1 MKRKIFAILAF
12 TLALLLLLGS
22 CAAHGETLI
31 WAGGEEISVNL
42 FQLYL
47 SRMKGS
53 LHGAG
58 HDVGN
63 AAYWA
68 SYISTDNTTTADYY
82 TKQVF
87 DGLRHIAA
95 AMIIYEELGLALPDT
110 VIDAID
116 AEIDELIEKDGAG
129 SEATL
134 NSILANYGANV
145 TVFRDA
151 CILEAKLAQLKE
163 HFYGA
168 GGVLINDTALEQY
181 YQSTYYRGYQ
191 MQLAN
196 YYYEHEK
203 DANKIAVRYTD
214 ETFAKVAYM
223 SEADIDAAVSGIAD
237 EAERAAERAKYVKVA
252 RTGDYATKYPSAKYG
267 SELLLYRDGETEIV
281 AYAPRGVI
289 NYTLDENGEKKTVEY
304 TEVEMQA
311 RYDRATEIA
320 AQCAGDEQKFL
331 QAITD
336 FSDNSEFNTKYAPNG
351 MYFSVDSYATDSI
364 FGSFSTE
371 LVKMEI
377 GATKVLATDS
387 GYYII
392 MRATLD
398 TGAWQDEAN
407 SRWFTNLRAMTLEY
421 MLQQRTE
428 KYLDQVT
435 FNEALLATVDIT
447 SVGTN
452 LRY

>member
-1 MKRKIFAILAF
+1 MKRKICMVL
-12 TLALLLLLGS
+12 TLLLALLMLFGG
-22 CAAHGETLI
+22 CASHGQTLI
-31 WAGGEEISVNL
+31 KAGSEEISLNV

-53 LHGAG
+53 LHAAG

-63 AAYWA
+63 PSYWA

-95 AMIIYEELGLALPDT
+95 AMIIYEELGLELPDKT
-110 VIDAID
+110 IDEIDAWI
-116 AEIDELIEKDGAG
+116 EELIEKDGAG
-129 SEATL
+129 SEAEL
-134 NSILANYGANV
+134 NAILGNYGANV

-163 HFYGA
+163 HFYGV
-168 GGVLINDTALEQY
+168 GGALINDTALEEY
-181 YQSTYYRGYQ
+181 YQATYYRGYQ

-203 DANKIAVRYTD
+203 DADKIAVRYTD
-214 ETFAKVAYM
+214 DKYKTVKYM
-223 SEADIDAAVSGIAD
+223 SEAEIDRAVAGIED
-237 EAERAAERAKYVKVA
+237 EAERAAERAKYQKVA
-252 RTGDYATKYPSAKYG
+252 REGEYATKYSKSAYG
-267 SELLLYRDGETEIV
+267 AELLLYRDGEREYV
-281 AYAPRGVI
+281 AYSPSGVI
-289 NYTLDENGEKKTVEY
+289 NYTLEKGEKKQVEY
-304 TEVEMQA
+304 TEAEMEA
-311 RYDRATEIA
+311 RYQQAMKIA
-320 AQCAGDEQKFL
+320 AECADDEQKFL
-331 QAITD
+331 QAIAD
-336 FSDNSEFNTKYAPNG
+336 FSDNSEFNAQYAPNG

-364 FGSFSTE
+364 FGTFSAE
-371 LVKMEI
+371 LVKMEV
-377 GATKVLATDS
+377 GATKVLVNDS

-392 MRATLD
+392 MRAKLD
-398 TGAWQDEAN
+398 TGAWGQETN
-407 SRWFTNLRAMTLEY
+407 KRWFSNLRAMTLEY
-421 MLQQRTE
+421 MLQRRTE

-435 FNEALLATVDIT
+435 FDEALLATVDIT

>member
-1 MKRKIFAILAF
+1 MKRKIFAILSLL
-12 TLALLLLLGS
+12 LALVMLFCA

-31 WAGGEEISVNL
+31 WAGSEEISVNL

-63 AAYWA
+63 PDYWA

-116 AEIDELIEKDGAG
+116 EEIEALIEKDGAG

-168 GGVLINDTALEQY
+168 GGVLINDTALEEY
-181 YQSTYYRGYQ
+181 YQATYYRGYQ

-196 YYYEHEK
+196 YYYEHER
-203 DANKIAVRYTD
+203 DVNKIAVRYTD
-214 ETFAKVAYM
+214 DKYKTVKYM
-223 SEADIDAAVSGIAD
+223 SEAEIEKAVAGIED
-237 EAERAAERAKYVKVA
+237 ETERAAERAKYVKVA
-252 RTGDYATKYPSAKYG
+252 REGDYATKYPNAAYG
-267 SELLLYRDGETEIV
+267 AELLLYRDGETEIV
-281 AYAPRGVI
+281 AYSPSGVI
-289 NYTLDENGEKKTVEY
+289 NYTLEDGKKKQVEY

-311 RYDRATEIA
+311 RYEQATKIA

-331 QAITD
+331 QAIAD

-364 FGSFSTE
+364 FGSFSAE

-377 GATKVLATDS
+377 GATKVMATDS

-392 MRATLD
+392 MRVSLD
-398 TGAWQDEAN
+398 TGAWQNEAN
-407 SRWFTNLRAMTLEY
+407 SRWFSNLRAMTLEY

-428 KYLDQVT
+428 KYLDRVT

>member
-1 MKRKIFAILAF
+1 MKRKIYMA
-12 TLALLLLLGS
+12 LALLLAFLMLLGG
-22 CAAHGETLI
+22 CASHGQTLI
-31 WAGGEEISVNL
+31 WAGSEEISVNL

-63 AAYWA
+63 PDYWA
-68 SYISTDNTTTADYY
+68 SYVSTDNTTTADYY

-95 AMIIYEELGLALPDT
+95 AMIIYEELGLSLPDT
-110 VIDAID
+110 VIDGID
-116 AEIDELIEKDGAG
+116 AEIEKLIEKDGAG
-129 SEATL
+129 SETTL
-134 NSILANYGANV
+134 NSILSNYGANV

-168 GGVLINDTALEQY
+168 GGVLINDTALEEY
-181 YQSTYYRGYQ
+181 YQATYYRGYQ

-203 DANKIAVRYTD
+203 DVNKIAVRYVD
-214 ETFAKVAYM
+214 ESFSKVAYM
-223 SEADIDAAVSGIAD
+223 SEADIEAAVAGIED
-237 EAERAAERAKYVKVA
+237 EAEREAERAKYQKVA
-252 RTGDYATKYPSAKYG
+252 REGEYATKYPSSKYG
-267 SELLLYRDGETEIV
+267 NELVLYRDGETEIV
-281 AYAPRGVI
+281 AYAPKGVI
-289 NYTLDENGEKKTVEY
+289 NYTLENGERKMVKYSEA
-304 TEVEMQA
+304 EMQA
-311 RYDRATEIA
+311 RYDQATKLA

-331 QAITD
+331 QAIAD
-336 FSDNSEFNTKYAPNG
+336 FSDNSEFNAKYAPNG

-371 LVKMEI
+371 LAKMEL
-377 GATKVLATDS
+377 GATKVMATDS

-392 MRATLD
+392 MRAKLD
-398 TGAWQDEAN
+398 TGAWQTEAN
-407 SRWFTNLRAMTLEY
+407 SRWFSNLRAMTLEY

-428 KYLDQVT
+428 KYLDRVT
-435 FNEALLATVDIT
+435 FDEALLATVDIT